1 MLWFGRYYLHKM
13 NLFRELEDKI
23 AEYPSKLWEKEVC
36 LKRNDHL
43 KTSGTVDTN
52 LYFVK
57 SGTLQI
63 LLETE
68 SDDITFRFAYQGN
81 IISALDSFLSG
92 NNSDFAIKAIK
103 KSVVKV
109 MKKEDFDAF
118 ISSNSEN
125 LLLWQK
131 ILSTVIL
138 EMGEREKD
146 LLLYSPEK
154 RYQRLL
160 ERTPSLF
167 QLVPAKYIA
176 SYLRMTPETLS
187 RIRKS

>member
-1 MLWFGRYYLHKM
+1 MD
-13 NLFRELEDKI
+13 LFQELESRI
-23 AEYPSKLWEKEVC
+23 ERYPKNLWEKEIS
-36 LKRNDHL
+36 LKRNEYL
-43 KTSGTVDTN
+43 KHSGTVDTN
-52 LYFVK
+52 LYFIK

-68 SDDITFRFAYQGN
+68 DDDITFRFAYEGN

-92 NNSDFAIKAIK
+92 NSSEFAIKAIK
-103 KSVVKV
+103 KSEVKL
-109 MKKEDFDAF
+109 MKKELFDEF
-118 ISSNSEN
+118 ISSSSEN
-125 LLLWQK
+125 LQLWQR

-160 ERTPSLF
+160 ERTPTLF

>member
-1 MLWFGRYYLHKM
+1 M
-13 NLFRELEDKI
+13 NLFQELEEKI
-23 AEYPSKLWEKEVC
+23 AQFPKEIWEKERI
-36 LKRNDHL
+36 LKRNEYL
-43 KTSGTVDTN
+43 KNPGTIDTN
-52 LYFVK
+52 LYFIK

-68 SDDITFRFAYQGN
+68 DDDITFRFAYEGN

-92 NNSDFAIKAIK
+92 NNSEFAIKAIK

-118 ISSNSEN
+118 ISSSSEN
-125 LLLWQK
+125 LQLWLR

-160 ERTPSLF
+160 ERTPTLF
-167 QLVPAKYIA
+167 QMVPAKYIA

-187 RIRKS
+187 RIRKP

>member
-1 MLWFGRYYLHKM
+1 M
-13 NLFRELEDKI
+13 NLFQELEEKI
-23 AEYPSKLWEKEVC
+23 ARYPKDLWEEEVVLTRNQY
-36 LKRNDHL
+36 LK
-43 KTSGTVDTN
+43 KSGTVDTN

-68 SDDITFRFAYQGN
+68 EDDITFRFAYEGN
-81 IISALDSFLSG
+81 IISALDSFLSEKP
-92 NNSDFAIKAIK
+92 SDYAIKAIK
-103 KSVVKV
+103 KSEVKV
-109 MKKEDFDAF
+109 MRKELFDEF
-118 ISSNSEN
+118 ISSGSEN
-125 LLLWQK
+125 LQLWQR
-131 ILSTVIL
+131 ILSTIIL

-154 RYQRLL
+154 RYQRVL
-160 ERTPSLF
+160 ERTPALF

>member
-1 MLWFGRYYLHKM
+1 M
-13 NLFRELEDKI
+13 NLFQELEEKI
-23 AEYPSKLWEKEVC
+23 AKHPKELWEKEID
-36 LKRNDHL
+36 LNRNDYL
-43 KTSGTVDTN
+43 KKPGTVDTN
-52 LYFVK
+52 LYFIK
-57 SGTLQI
+57 SGSLQI

-68 SDDITFRFAYQGN
+68 EDDITFRFAYEGN
-81 IISALDSFLSG
+81 IISALDSFL
-92 NNSDFAIKAIK
+92 NEKPSDFAIKAIK
-103 KSVVKV
+103 KSEVKV
-109 MKKEDFDAF
+109 MRKELFDEF
-118 ISSNSEN
+118 ISSSSEN
-125 LLLWQK
+125 LQLWQR

-154 RYQRLL
+154 RYQRVL
-160 ERTPSLF
+160 ERTPGLF